1 MTESPA
7 GSEGGRGA
15 AKRIKVAGSTS
26 YGNAP
31 NEFSGYKE
39 TMYFHLHNFAN
50 LEQKRGECINTDTI
64 KAHGHLWKLQIYPRG
79 DTESKTDVEYISLDL
94 MYAGE
99 NTKTDP
105 VLAKAM
111 FRMKTTN
118 RQLEKDKYYKENA
131 WGLCHFA
138 KREDIITNDCNDAG
152 TLTITVVLE
161 VATEKKSVWFP
172 QLNYCDNIIGTQLF
186 SSTDTAD
193 VSFIV
198 GTSNKEFMGHK
209 CIISLRA
216 RSLYDLILTE
226 EQSSNGDGGG
236 DGNDDERNAI
246 KIILPDADEF
256 VFETLL
262 KFIYTDIV
270 PKLEKD
276 DDDDNDNEEKV
287 KSILLAADRFGC
299 TDLKLYMESTVAGLL
314 LLADSHSCAL
324 LKEATMNMYASNSKD
339 VMESSKDDWTKLKES
354 NDLLVELLVYATS
367 GRKKYSSVI
376 ADGNGTIEDTDN
388 FDVTSLREHICVLKI
403 ELCIPLLVLF
413 RLHQYRRRSILFYFY
428 CPYFTNR

>member
-1 MTESPA
+1 MTESQA
-7 GSEGGRGA
+7 SSEGGRGA

-50 LEQKRGECINTDTI
+50 LKQKRGECINTDTI

-111 FRMKTTN
+111 FRTKTTN

-131 WGLCHFA
+131 WELCHFT
-138 KREDIITNDCNDAG
+138 KRGDILTNDCNDAG

-198 GTSNKEFMGHK
+198 GTSNKEFVGHK

-299 TDLKLYMESTVAGLL
+299 TDSING
-314 LLADSHSCAL
+314 C
-324 LKEATMNMYASNSKD
+324 
-339 VMESSKDDWTKLKES
+339 WII
-354 NDLLVELLVYATS
+354 
-367 GRKKYSSVI
+367 I
-376 ADGNGTIEDTDN
+376 ACRFTFMCIIKGSYYEHVCFKFKGCDGIIQ
-388 FDVTSLREHICVLKI
+388 R
-403 ELCIPLLVLF
+403 
-413 RLHQYRRRSILFYFY
+413 RLDE
-428 CPYFTNR
+428 T